1 MTLGKTTPKKID
13 PKLVKCVVQ
22 EMKLMSKKQ
31 EKEVKQS
38 PRKKSSMKPKLKVTA
53 QRVLSKNHKM
63 LGKMDVDAKFLE
75 NFLKQQSWRQVQTS
89 KEETS
94 ESEQTNGNGNNPEFV
109 NILATDALNYL
120 EDRKHFWEQTAAA
133 TKAK

>member
-13 PKLVKCVVQ
+13 PKLVKCVVK
-22 EMKLMSKKQ
+22 EMKLSAKKQ
-31 EKEVKQS
+31 EQEAKQS
-38 PRKKSSMKPKLKVTA
+38 PRKKSCRKPKLKLTA

-63 LGKMDVDAKFLE
+63 LGKMDVDARFLE
-75 NFLKQQSWRQVQTS
+75 NFLKQQSWRAVQT
-89 KEETS
+89 TND
-94 ESEQTNGNGNNPEFV
+94 ESGEAEQAGNGNSNPEFV

-133 TKAK
+133 KAK

>member
-22 EMKLMSKKQ
+22 EMKLTAKKL
-31 EKEVKQS
+31 EKEAKHS
-38 PRKKSSMKPKLKVTA
+38 PRKKSSRKPKLKVTA

-63 LGKMDVDAKFLE
+63 LGKMDVDARFLE

-89 KEETS
+89 NEES
-94 ESEQTNGNGNNPEFV
+94 CEAEPGGNGNNNPEFV

-120 EDRKHFWEQTAAA
+120 EDRKHFWEQTAA